1 MSGFLSHASGNML
14 QNGRAGGQRGQCRRI
29 ADFETVVFP
38 FYRSRNKFLRLLIKF
53 FRFLRMLR
61 VGFGGIFRHLCCNQA
76 DHAGLHVSCISL
88 GQQLLLL
95 FFA

>member
-1 MSGFLSHASGNML
+1 
-14 QNGRAGGQRGQCRRI
+14 
-29 ADFETVVFP
+29 
-38 FYRSRNKFLRLLIKF
+38 
-53 FRFLRMLR
+53 MLR
-61 VGFGGIFRHLCCNQA
+61 VGFGGIFRHLSCNQA